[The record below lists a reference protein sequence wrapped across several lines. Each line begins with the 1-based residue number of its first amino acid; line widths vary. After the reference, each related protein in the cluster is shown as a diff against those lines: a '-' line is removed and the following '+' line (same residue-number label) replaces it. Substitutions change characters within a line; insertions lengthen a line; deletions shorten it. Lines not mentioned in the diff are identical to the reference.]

1 MEIISN
7 VNKNNI
13 DLNRT
18 VVKNWEPPIEGFVSD
33 PKFAEPISCNI
44 NETNYIISNLD
55 DIESQLSQDEI
66 ILVHETDKQSAR
78 NIVEHGFKKKSNQPQ
93 NIRENA
99 VFGWLCLNDIGNH
112 IREVK
117 ENAESVILFKS
128 KKENVYVSS
137 YGSAKELY
145 LRGLDYES
153 YLRNHTIKY
162 DEFQSLIW
170 NGELN
175 SMGYNQ
181 SDLIVSNNL

>member
-18 VVKNWEPPIEGFVSD
+18 VIKNWEPPIEGFVSD
-33 PKFAEPISCNI
+33 PEFAEPVSCNI
-44 NETNYIISNLD
+44 NETNYIISDLD
-55 DIESQLSQDEI
+55 KFDPQLSQDEI

-78 NIVEHGFKKKSNQPQ
+78 DIVENGFKIKSNQPE

-99 VFGWLCLNDIGNH
+99 VFGWLCLKDIGNH
-112 IREVK
+112 IRDVK
-117 ENAESVILFKS
+117 EDAQSVILFKA

-137 YGSAKELY
+137 YGSAKKLY
-145 LRGLDYES
+145 LGSLNYNS
-153 YLRNHTIKY
+153 YLRNHTVKY
-162 DEFQSLIW
+162 NEFKSLIW
-170 NGELN
+170 NGELE
-175 SMGYNQ
+175 SMGYNP